1 MLDDLIK
8 RLKPYHTHEIAAWS
22 GLSLSTVENVT
33 SGRNENPTLGT
44 IQKLVRFANQKEK
57 YNEHARKGDEA

>member
-8 RLKPYHTHEIAAWS
+8 RLRPYHPHEIAAWS

-33 SGRNENPTLGT
+33 SGRNANPQLST
-44 IQKLVRFANQKEK
+44 IQKLVKFANQKEK
-57 YNEHARKGDEA
+57 YHEHASKGGEA